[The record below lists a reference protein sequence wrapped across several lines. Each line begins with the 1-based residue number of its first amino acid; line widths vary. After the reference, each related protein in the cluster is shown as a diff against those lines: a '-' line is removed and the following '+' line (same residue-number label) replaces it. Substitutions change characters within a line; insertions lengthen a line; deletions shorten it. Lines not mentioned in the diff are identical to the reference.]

1 MRAVMCDTCNLEL
14 SEGGQ
19 DAEIVNVQ
27 GSCAMRLG
35 ERYGTRARLVSGF
48 ASLRVV
54 LGRGP
59 ALACETN
66 VPVGGVSFW
75 CVA

>member
-14 SEGGQ
+14 SESGH
-19 DAEIVNVQ
+19 DAEIVSVQ

-35 ERYGTRARLVSGF
+35 ERYGTRARLVLQVWAWFS
-48 ASLRVV
+48 A
-54 LGRGP
+54 
-59 ALACETN
+59 ALACQIN
-66 VPVGGVSFW
+66 APVGGVSFW